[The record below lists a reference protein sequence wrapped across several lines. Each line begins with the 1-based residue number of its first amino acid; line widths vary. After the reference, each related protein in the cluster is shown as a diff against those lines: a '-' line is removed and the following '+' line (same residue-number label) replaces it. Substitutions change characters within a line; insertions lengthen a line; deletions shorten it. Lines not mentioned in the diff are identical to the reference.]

1 MTAPREAIVAGA
13 GPVGLVAALT
23 LADAGVAVTVAEK
36 RAALSTASKASTF
49 HPPTLAILDRL
60 RVLDAVQHL
69 GTRIDRVQ
77 YRTPDEGIFAQFDLA
92 ALAPHTAFPYRL
104 HLEQARLTPVILE
117 RLRRHPHAR
126 VLFDA
131 EVDDVAQ
138 DGTRVTVRVKRG
150 TTHETLAAD
159 WLVAA
164 DGSRSDVRAR
174 LGIAFDGVD
183 YPDKILRIM
192 TDDDLGAL
200 LPGLAPVTYV
210 WNGTKSVS
218 FLRMPDCWRIIL
230 RVPKDV
236 DEATALR
243 GDWVL
248 ARLREVIPHCERMP
262 HVVMQDVYG
271 VARRVA
277 ARNHQGRALLAG
289 DALHIT
295 NTRGGMNMNCG
306 IHDAWALA
314 SAIAGASAVDDE
326 TRLAAAAAERLRVA
340 QEMLIPRTDRN
351 VAGGSAWL
359 EKIRATAASPSE
371 TVAYLRTAAMLDMT
385 PSLAATV
392 ENGA

>member
-1 MTAPREAIVAGA
+1 MTARREVIVAGA
-13 GPVGLVAALT
+13 GPVGLVAALA
-23 LADAGVAVTVAEK
+23 LADAGVGVTVAEK
-36 RAALSTASKASTF
+36 RPALSTASKASTF

-60 RVLDAVQHL
+60 QVLATVQHL
-69 GTRIDRVQ
+69 GTRVDRVQ

-104 HLEQARLTPVILE
+104 HLEQAQLTPVILE

-126 VLFDA
+126 VLFAA
-131 EVDDVAQ
+131 EVEDVTQDDS
-138 DGTRVTVRVKRG
+138 GVTVRVKRG
-150 TTHETLAAD
+150 TAHETLIGD

-174 LGIAFDGVD
+174 LGIDFDGIE

-192 TDDDLGAL
+192 TDDDLAGL
-200 LPGLAPVTYV
+200 LPGIAPVTYV
-210 WNGTKSVS
+210 WNGDKSVS

-230 RVPKDV
+230 RVPKEV

-243 GDWVL
+243 SDWVL
-248 ARLREVIPHCERMP
+248 ARLREVIPHCARVP
-262 HVVMQDVYG
+262 HVVMRDVYA

-277 ARNHQGRALLAG
+277 ARNREGRVLLAG

-314 SAIAGASAVDDE
+314 RAIAGGTTDDA
-326 TRLAAAAAERLRVA
+326 TSVAAAAAERLRVA
-340 QEMLIPRTDRN
+340 HEMLIPRTDRN

-359 EKIRATAASPSE
+359 EKVRAMAANPSE
-371 TVAYLRTAAMLDMT
+371 TTAYLRTAAMLDMT
-385 PSLAATV
+385 PALA
-392 ENGA
+392 